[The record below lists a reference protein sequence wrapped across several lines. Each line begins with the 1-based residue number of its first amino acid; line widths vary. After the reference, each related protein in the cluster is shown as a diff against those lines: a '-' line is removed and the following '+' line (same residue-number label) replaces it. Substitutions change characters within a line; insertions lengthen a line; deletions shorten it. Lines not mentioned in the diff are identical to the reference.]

1 MVKKIF
7 PKGKKFNENFFSV
20 LIKITGPEASPLL
33 TYVCIVIFMAINKV
47 YQDKTPT
54 FPSWLLKTKHIGIMP
69 KMQMEFKNRQ
79 RN

>member
-7 PKGKKFNENFFSV
+7 PKGKKFNENFSV
-20 LIKITGPEASPLL
+20 LIKIMGPEASPLL

-47 YQDKTPT
+47 YQEIKLT

-69 KMQMEFKNRQ
+69 KM
-79 RN
+79 